1 MMQKIYLKAT
11 AAAWDR
17 LCGAGG
23 QSHPDVRVATA
34 APLEDGS
41 YIVIVYP
48 HGSNA
53 RFSLDGE
60 DGINVLPGHH
70 DPAAIGPHA
79 KHMTHVK
86 AKPTHT
92 MREAALLLHAA
103 HGPAFHPD
111 T

>member
-1 MMQKIYLKAT
+1 MMQKIYLTAT
-11 AAAWDR
+11 SSAWDR
-17 LCGAGG
+17 LSGSDGHA
-23 QSHPDVRVATA
+23 HPDVRVATA
-34 APLEDGS
+34 APLDDGS

-53 RFSLDGE
+53 RFSLDAE
-60 DGINVLPGHH
+60 DGIDVLPGHH
-70 DPAAIGPHA
+70 DPAPIGVAHVHLA
-79 KHMTHVK
+79 HVK

-92 MREAALLLHAA
+92 MREAAMLLHAV